1 MRLPINL
8 SEMITMIRT
17 ELRDDGGE
25 LWSDEE
31 IACHINRAVGDFSLE
46 SPLECEDDIATAEGS
61 REVDVSGLGGL
72 VGVGAIEYPAGNF
85 PPLYRRFS
93 LWGEKLTILDGE
105 VPDGSDCRVYYGKLH
120 TLDETECTVPA
131 RYHELIAAGA
141 AGYAA
146 VSRAIYSINRVNVG
160 GRDIA
165 SVYLGWGRERLD
177 FFRRETK
184 RLGGKNR
191 VRASRLYL
199 PGRSRVSRTTDYGP

>member
-1 MRLPINL
+1 MRLTIDL
-8 SEMITMIRT
+8 SEMITMVRT
-17 ELRDDGGE
+17 ELRDEAGE

-31 IACHINRAVGDFSLE
+31 IARHINRTVRDFSLE
-46 SPLECEDDIATAEGS
+46 SPLECEEDIATTAGS
-61 REVDVSGLGGL
+61 REIDISVLDEIVMLR
-72 VGVGAIEYPAGNF
+72 AIEYPVGEF
-85 PPLYRRFS
+85 PPSYLRFAR
-93 LWGEKLTILDGE
+93 WGEKLTILGDE
-105 VPDGSDCRVYYGKLH
+105 VPDGSDCRFYYGKLH
-120 TLDETECTVPA
+120 ILDETDCTVPA

-160 GRDIA
+160 GKDIA

-191 VRASRLYL
+191 VRAGQLYL
-199 PGRSRVSRTTDYGP
+199 PGRSRLSRTTDYGP